1 MISDLNEMRPE
12 SEEKCVKL
20 EHELNVSNSVI
31 KELKDKLE
39 QKRKLVHEQEDVKKL
54 LDEIKQLKLLK
65 IL

>member
-1 MISDLNEMRPE
+1 MISDLNEMRQE

-39 QKRKLVHEQEDVKKL
+39 QKRKLVHE
-54 LDEIKQLKLLK
+54 
-65 IL
+65 